1 MTKSGR
7 IMKESGGNL
16 LITAGMVVVG
26 LILAIILFKVTLW
39 FVIPLLAWAAAGWGA
54 GQITNQEFGLGESIQ
69 MGIAGGLVSFVVFRI
84 LDVGILI
91 NSGLIGD
98 IISGVIGALMIIGA
112 RNLLSKRQGA
122 T

>member
-1 MTKSGR
+1 
-7 IMKESGGNL
+7 
-16 LITAGMVVVG
+16 
-26 LILAIILFKVTLW
+26 
-39 FVIPLLAWAAAGWGA
+39 
-54 GQITNQEFGLGESIQ
+54 
-69 MGIAGGLVSFVVFRI
+69 MGIAGGLLSFVVFRI

>member
-1 MTKSGR
+1 MAKSGR
-7 IMKESGGNL
+7 IMKEGSNPL
-16 LITAGMVVVG
+16 VTAGMVVIG
-26 LILAIILFKVTLW
+26 LLLAILLFKVTLW
-39 FVIPLLAWAAAGWGA
+39 FVIPLLTWAAAGWGA

-91 NSGLIGD
+91 SSGLIGD